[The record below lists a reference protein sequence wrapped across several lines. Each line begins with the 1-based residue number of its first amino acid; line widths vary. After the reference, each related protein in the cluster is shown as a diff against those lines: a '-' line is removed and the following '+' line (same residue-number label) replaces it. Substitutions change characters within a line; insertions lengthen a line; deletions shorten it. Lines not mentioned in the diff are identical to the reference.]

1 MTDRPKSFDVVVV
14 GGGIVGTTA
23 AFYLARRGAAVALVE
38 RGTIG
43 GGTTSRSFTWIN
55 ATSKVADEAYH
66 RLNATGCALYES
78 LAEEFGAAAIGWH
91 RTGMLQGAR
100 RGNDSDYAAMRE
112 QAVYLTE
119 YGYPH
124 RLVVAEELAALEPAI
139 RFDDDTEAI
148 HATSDAWLDGPMFTA
163 FLADRLCAM
172 GSTVVE
178 GCSAESLMVDDDG
191 TITGVTAEAG
201 PFHASKVLVAAGP
214 GTPEVLAR
222 LTGFDAFAARFPMNR
237 VPGLLLTTPAN
248 AESRRLQHVIYIDDP
263 ACAMHLRPDASGGL
277 RFGADDIDGMV
288 ADEPTPDQVAAAAD
302 KLLKRAIDRF
312 PGVVGEVDLAD
323 CDVAIGVRPYPL
335 DGKTLAGPL
344 PGSEGLYVIATHSGV
359 TLAPALGELMADL
372 IVDGDLPDALKPFS
386 LERFP
391 GFG

>member
-1 MTDRPKSFDVVVV
+1 MTDRQGNFDVVVV
-14 GGGIVGTTA
+14 GGGIVGSTA
-23 AFYLARRGAAVALVE
+23 AFYLTRRGATVALVE

-55 ATSKVADEAYH
+55 ATSKVADETYH
-66 RLNATGCALYES
+66 RLNAAGCALYAA

-100 RGNDSDYAAMRE
+100 RSNESDYAAMRE
-112 QAVYLTE
+112 QAAYLTQ

-124 RLVVAEELAALEPAI
+124 RLVTAPELAALEPDI

-148 HATSDAWLDGPMFTA
+148 HATSDAWLDAPKFSG
-163 FLADRLCAM
+163 FLADRLRAM

-178 GCSAESLMVDDDG
+178 GCAVETLAVDDDG
-191 TITGVTAEAG
+191 TITGVTTQAG
-201 PFHASKVLVAAGP
+201 LFSAPDVLVAAGP
-214 GTPEVLAR
+214 DTPEVMAS

-248 AESRRLQHVIYIDDP
+248 AESERLRHVIYIDDT

-277 RFGADDIDGMV
+277 RIGADDIDGMV
-288 ADEPTPDQVAAAAD
+288 ADDASPDRVDAAAAR
-302 KLLKRAIDRF
+302 LLERAMSRF
-312 PGVVGEVDLAD
+312 PNVVGKVDLAD

-344 PGSEGLYVIATHSGV
+344 PGSDGLYVIATHSGV
-359 TLAPALGELMADL
+359 TLAPSLGELMADL
-372 IVDGDLPDALKPFS
+372 IIDGDLPDALKPFS